1 MPAAFTH
8 TTGKDHWEILLRA
21 RAIENQC
28 YFLASAQGGTHQNQR
43 QTWGQSMLIDP
54 WGQIMQELATGEGFV
69 IGQIHQETLE
79 GVRSKL
85 PALKHRKLLS

>member
-1 MPAAFTH
+1 
-8 TTGKDHWEILLRA
+8 
-21 RAIENQC
+21 
-28 YFLASAQGGTHQNQR
+28 
-43 QTWGQSMLIDP
+43 MLIDP

-85 PALKHRKLLS
+85 PALKHRKLSS